1 MKDEDKT
8 TVVIILFV
16 LVLLFNENKGKY
28 QSGQMGQTVNLLAFA
43 FGGSNP
49 SLPTRMKQR
58 RESVGSFGL
67 AEVAQLIEH

>member
-1 MKDEDKT
+1 MKDKDKT

-28 QSGQMGQTVNLLAFA
+28 QSGQMGQTVNLLSFD

-49 SLPTRMKQR
+49 SLPTKS
-58 RESVGSFGL
+58 E
-67 AEVAQLIEH
+67 